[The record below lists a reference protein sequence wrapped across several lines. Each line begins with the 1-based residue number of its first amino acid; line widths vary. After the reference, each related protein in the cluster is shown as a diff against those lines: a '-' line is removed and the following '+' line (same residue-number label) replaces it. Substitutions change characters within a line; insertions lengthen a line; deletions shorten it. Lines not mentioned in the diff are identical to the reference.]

1 MNKKNFEEI
10 FYTKIIRESYA
21 EAKTFLKEYKINTT
35 KDNNGNFYFTLDSK
49 PYAAFLGGG
58 LGLKFA
64 DETLPN

>member
-21 EAKTFLKEYKINTT
+21 EAKTFLKDYKIDTL

-58 LGLKFA
+58 LLLKFA
-64 DETLPN
+64 DEKITN